1 MLQEHEV
8 DFIVLNTTES
18 RCLDAKQCLE
28 QCINKVSPLRNGN
41 KKRVYFVD
49 DEVPRMFSV
58 SSRGKKEFPNSDLNV
73 KLAIGLA
80 RFVQNPLSEYAALCS
95 MDNCEELKNLDID
108 PELQDNVLW
117 VNRKD
122 VLIREFVRVVNMVG
136 VNINECVNFPKRAY
150 VLQFVAGLGPRK
162 ADRILREMRRLRG
175 GVRNREHF
183 RKLLGGGKNNI
194 VATNALGFIKLGS
207 EADLR
212 RRLSDGT

>member
-1 MLQEHEV
+1 M
-8 DFIVLNTTES
+8 
-18 RCLDAKQCLE
+18 
-28 QCINKVSPLRNGN
+28 
-41 KKRVYFVD
+41 
-49 DEVPRMFSV
+49 
-58 SSRGKKEFPNSDLNV
+58 

-95 MDNCEELKNLDID
+95 MENCEELKNLDID

-136 VNINECVNFPKRAY
+136 VNINECANFPKRAY

-175 GVRNREHF
+175 GARNREHF
-183 RKLLGGGKNNI
+183 RKLLGGNTKV

-212 RRLSDGT
+212 RRLTDGT